1 MDIVDELE
9 ASLRGHGI
17 DVETIETGADAVEV
31 RYTTAFPDIHVNRQE
46 VGRLLQGL
54 METFE
59 TTAAEPMDV
68 EAAAYRS
75 AGDRQGHWRVAG
87 ADMAAYM
94 QYKIDGAELTARV
107 LDSLDES

>member
-1 MDIVDELE
+1 MDIADELE
-9 ASLRGHGI
+9 ATLRGHGI
-17 DVETIETGADAVEV
+17 DVETITAGTDGVEI
-31 RYTTAFPDIHVNRQE
+31 RYITAFPDIHVNRQE
-46 VGRLLQGL
+46 VGRCLQGL

-75 AGDRQGHWRVAG
+75 AGDRQGRWHVAG

-94 QYKIDGAELTARV
+94 RYKIDGAELTARV
-107 LDSLDES
+107 LDSLSEG

>member
-1 MDIVDELE
+1 MDIIDELE

-17 DVETIETGADAVEV
+17 DVEAIESGSEGVEI

-46 VGRLLQGL
+46 VGRFLQGL
-54 METFE
+54 MESFE
-59 TTAAEPMDV
+59 AAAVEPVDV

-75 AGDRQGHWRVAG
+75 PGDRQGLWHVAG

-107 LDSLDES
+107 LDSLEES

>member
-1 MDIVDELE
+1 MDIVDVLE

-17 DVETIETGADAVEV
+17 DVETIESGSDGLEV

-54 METFE
+54 MEAFE

-68 EAAAYRS
+68 EAAVYRS

-94 QYKIDGAELTARV
+94 QYKIDGTELTARV
-107 LDSLDES
+107 LDSLSES